1 MEALKFR
8 LRGKTAFFKN
18 PEVNS
23 YYYFT
28 FGQIHKPALIG
39 IFGAVMGYKGYES
52 KYDDYPE
59 YYEKLKDIKIAVVPE
74 SENGYFPK
82 KIQVFNNSVG
92 YASQEEGGNLVVK
105 EQWLENPSWIVY
117 LMIDGDIS
125 KRLAQM
131 IYERKCV
138 YMPYLGKN
146 DHPAVIEDS
155 FFVSLMEKEGDEIQ
169 SLIPQDYISSKWD
182 SFTFKYE
189 EYLPAELKLST
200 NQYIMKKFYF
210 TDEDDFEIKE
220 QVFNDGQRNIV
231 FF

>member
-39 IFGAVMGYKGYES
+39 IFGAIIGYKGYER
-52 KYDDYPE
+52 KYNDYPE

-92 YASQEEGGNLVVK
+92 YASGENTGNLVVK

-131 IYERKCV
+131 IHERKCV

-155 FFVSLMEKEGDEIQ
+155 SFVSLREKDGDEIQ
-169 SLIPQDYISSKWD
+169 SLIPHDYISSKWD

-189 EYLPAELKLST
+189 EYLPAGLKLST

-210 TDEDDFEIKE
+210 TDENDLEIKE